1 MWGVTAKNVFIH
13 VHCIYVRILI
23 LDLILL
29 LYFGIG
35 NGLINPVSFRWNQID
50 NIKTGNFGIFPWQMT
65 STMNCFSKLVS
76 LFSQLIYKLKQMFCF
91 QEQTVF
97 KFLKSDFPPFYS
109 SWVFCVCFTG
119 WRNMS
124 ELENLLEDG
133 LRSELMLQQQLKAL
147 SEALRK
153 QLQETES
160 RQREELERR
169 IHQNTHLSI
178 DQKTSDQNEV
188 NHQAK

>member
-1 MWGVTAKNVFIH
+1 
-13 VHCIYVRILI
+13 
-23 LDLILL
+23 
-29 LYFGIG
+29 
-35 NGLINPVSFRWNQID
+35 
-50 NIKTGNFGIFPWQMT
+50 
-65 STMNCFSKLVS
+65 
-76 LFSQLIYKLKQMFCF
+76 
-91 QEQTVF
+91 
-97 KFLKSDFPPFYS
+97 
-109 SWVFCVCFTG
+109 
-119 WRNMS
+119 MS

-169 IHQNTHLSI
+169 IHQNTLLSI

>member
-1 MWGVTAKNVFIH
+1 
-13 VHCIYVRILI
+13 
-23 LDLILL
+23 
-29 LYFGIG
+29 
-35 NGLINPVSFRWNQID
+35 
-50 NIKTGNFGIFPWQMT
+50 
-65 STMNCFSKLVS
+65 
-76 LFSQLIYKLKQMFCF
+76 
-91 QEQTVF
+91 
-97 KFLKSDFPPFYS
+97 
-109 SWVFCVCFTG
+109 
-119 WRNMS
+119 MS

-169 IHQNTHLSI
+169 IHQNTLLSI
-178 DQKTSDQNEV
+178 DQKTSDKNEV